1 MTPTFAIQQPT
12 FEGASIPIK
21 YRKIWLHYYLVGV
34 AHSRG
39 WMQPEMIKA
48 VHDGWF
54 WIRISDH
61 DAFAPRMQ
69 ELMEVFHLWLSDWH
83 TPHTSF
89 LVWSSWN
96 RSVHSY
102 TTRRNCI
109 HSLLF
114 AHTTTDENGGHKEKT
129 MNASPSS
136 WTKEERKW
144 NKGNTRLRTDTQ
156 WMVNGE
162 RIMSTDIVS
171 IQNNEY
177 EQSNECIICVYL
189 LISCMIRHRC

>member
-1 MTPTFAIQQPT
+1 MTTTFAIQQST
-12 FEGASIPIK
+12 FEGASIASK
-21 YRKIWLHYYLVGV
+21 YRKIWLHNYLVGV

-54 WIRISDH
+54 WISDH

-69 ELMEVFHLWLSDWH
+69 ELMGVFHLWLSDWH
-83 TPHTSF
+83 TAHTSF

-114 AHTTTDENGGHKEKT
+114 AHTTTDESGGHGEKN

-136 WTKEERKW
+136 WRENETKW
-144 NKGNTRLRTDTQ
+144 TLGC
-156 WMVNGE
+156 E
-162 RIMSTDIVS
+162 RICD
-171 IQNNEY
+171 EW
-177 EQSNECIICVYL
+177 
-189 LISCMIRHRC
+189 